1 MAIVGQNRRAVLDQL
16 GTPTDS
22 PLAAG
27 LANNSGVRS
36 PFDAPGLQLPNEAA
50 AGLPLPTD
58 KPGVIPISPV
68 PTPGPAPMQDYG
80 GQLEGFNADK
90 LAANK
95 NDPKYR
101 FASIAKGF
109 NVSDPAGRQ
118 ALSDALAADT
128 SGFFKGG
135 LNGDMISA
143 LDPATGQYGNV
154 DVIRGLDA
162 GGQGWQWGAQGPAGG
177 GQAAAAGQI
186 PGPTG
191 NAGLEQAQNNLNGLM
206 QGSPYANIQAA
217 LGKMQQPN
225 LQALIAQLGGQ

>member
-1 MAIVGQNRRAVLDQL
+1 MAVGANRRAVLDSLDPQNTGINPAGAVAASRGL
-16 GTPTDS
+16 PPPALTP
-22 PLAAG
+22 AA
-27 LANNSGVRS
+27 
-36 PFDAPGLQLPNEAA
+36 APGLQLPNEQAAPLVPPPAA
-50 AGLPLPTD
+50 AA
-58 KPGVIPISPV
+58 
-68 PTPGPAPMQDYG
+68 PAPPPADFS

-109 NVSDPAGRQ
+109 DVRDPGQRQ

-135 LNGDMISA
+135 LQGDMIQA
-143 LDPATGQYGNV
+143 LDPATGQFGGV

-162 GGQGWQWGAQGPAGG
+162 GGQGWQWGAGAGS
-177 GQAAAAGQI
+177 AGTPPPSPQI
-186 PGPTG
+186 PQQGG
-191 NAGLEQAQNNLNGLM
+191 NAGLQMAQSNLSGLLS
-206 QGSPYANIQAA
+206 GDPYGPLQQA
-217 LGKMQQPN
+217 LGKVPQPN

>member
-1 MAIVGQNRRAVLDQL
+1 MQAGINRRAVLDQL
-16 GTPTDS
+16 GSPVDS
-22 PLAAG
+22 PLQAA

-36 PFDAPGLQLPNEAA
+36 PFDAPGLQLPNESAAPLGASPAPAA
-50 AGLPLPTD
+50 AA
-58 KPGVIPISPV
+58 
-68 PTPGPAPMQDYG
+68 PAPAADFS

-101 FASIAKGF
+101 FASIAKGY
-109 NVSDPAGRQ
+109 NVSDPGGRQ

-135 LNGDMISA
+135 LQGDMIQA
-143 LDPATGQYGNV
+143 LDPATGQFGGV

-162 GGQGWQWGAQGPAGG
+162 GGQGWQWGAEGPQQTTSLGAQASGLAGN
-177 GQAAAAGQI
+177 
-186 PGPTG
+186 P
-191 NAGLEQAQNNLNGLM
+191 GLEAAQSNLSGLL
-206 QGSPYANIQAA
+206 QGSPYANIQNA

-225 LQALIAQLGGQ
+225 LQALIAQLGGGQ